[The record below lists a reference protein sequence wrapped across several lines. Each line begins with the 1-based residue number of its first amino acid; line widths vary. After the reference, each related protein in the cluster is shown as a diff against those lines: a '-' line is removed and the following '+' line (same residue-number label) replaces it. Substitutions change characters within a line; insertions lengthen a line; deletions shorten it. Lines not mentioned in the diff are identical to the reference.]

1 MMKKFA
7 FLLSILLSAGT
18 LFAAGGAAAIVAK
31 KSNTGVFP
39 FSEATQQNFMRDCS
53 NNAHEQVCG
62 CVLGKLQKTYSEA
75 DYLRLDAS
83 LRKGNRE
90 YKFESFITVAVE
102 ECDAEFEKFPSKIT
116 EKEARA
122 YVDTLLKNR
131 VKKADYV
138 SNCSSGM
145 KDFYGDKTSKKICG
159 CAYDKVFA
167 DTLRLVQTVMNEG
180 YPDDNDSWGFDY
192 IVECA
197 PEKITP
203 EIEKSMIK
211 SLNQHGIPMSTSKC
225 IVNAIKQEYS
235 FKSLVEIYRN
245 NKDQVFAAAFMI
257 MGAKCLG
264 NMQ

>member
-1 MMKKFA
+1 MKKVVT
-7 FLLSILLSAGT
+7 LLSILLTASVA
-18 LFAAGGAAAIVAK
+18 FAAGGAAAIVAK

-62 CVLGKLQKTYSEA
+62 CVLGKLQKSYSEA
-75 DYLRLDAS
+75 DYLKLDAS
-83 LRKGNRE
+83 LREGYRE
-90 YKFESFITVAVE
+90 YQFESFISAAVK
-102 ECDAEFEKFPSKIT
+102 ECDEEFEKSPSKIT

-122 YVDTLLKNR
+122 YVDSLLKYR
-131 VKKADYV
+131 LKKADFIPEC
-138 SNCSSGM
+138 NAEM
-145 KDFYGDKTSKKICG
+145 KAFYGDKTAKKLCG
-159 CAYDKVFA
+159 CAYDKMVG

-180 YPDDNDSWGFDY
+180 FPADNNTWGSDY

-211 SLNQHGIPMSTSKC
+211 NLNQLGIPMSTSKC
-225 IVNAIKQEYS
+225 VVNAIKQEYS

-245 NKDQVFAAAFMI
+245 NNDQAFAAAIMM
-257 MGAKCLG
+257 MGAKCLQ
-264 NMQ
+264 NMH

>member
-1 MMKKFA
+1 MKKFA
-7 FLLSILLSAGT
+7 FLLSILLSAGI

-62 CVLGKLQKTYSEA
+62 CVLGKLQKSYSEA

-83 LRKGNRE
+83 LRQGNTE
-90 YKFESFITVAVE
+90 YQFESFISAAVK
-102 ECDAEFEKFPSKIT
+102 ECDAEFEESPSKIT

-122 YVDTLLKNR
+122 YVDTLLKYR
-131 VKKADYV
+131 TKKADFIPE
-138 SNCSSGM
+138 CSAM
-145 KDFYGDKTSKKICG
+145 IMAFYGDKTAKKVCG
-159 CAYDKVFA
+159 CAYDKMSG

-180 YPDDNDSWGFDY
+180 YPEDNDNWGADY
-192 IVECA
+192 MIECA

-203 EIEKSMIK
+203 EIEKNMVNL
-211 SLNQHGIPMSTSKC
+211 LNQGGIPLSTSKC

-235 FKSLVEIYRN
+235 LKSLAEIYRN
-245 NKDQVFAAAFMI
+245 NKEDTFAAAFMM
-257 MGAKCLG
+257 MGAKCLQ
-264 NMQ
+264 NRH